1 MQKNKALTRTG
12 RRSKSGVGYI
22 SQNKVELVRGG
33 RQYFEKLLQMI
44 NQAEEVIHLQV
55 YIYDDDETGKEVT
68 EALTAAAK
76 RRVSVYLMADG
87 YASQKLSKKFIHEVE
102 DAGVHFRFFE
112 PLFRSRNS
120 YFGRRLHHKVL
131 VTDNRF
137 ALVGGINISNH
148 YNDLPGDPGWL
159 DFALHMEGAIVKE
172 LCRICQKIWTGYLPN
187 IRLNLC
193 RDNQHAL
200 NISPEEDSLLRARRN
215 DWITKRNQISRS
227 YIEMFRRANEQIIMM
242 SGYFLPGPVMRRNM
256 KKATRRGVKMK
267 LILAGISD
275 VSVAKNAERFLYH
288 WLFKHNIEIYEY
300 KPSVLHGKVAVYD
313 GSWATIGSYNLN
325 IISAYASIELNI
337 DVSDAGFASTLQA
350 TLEKIIINDCVR
362 ITKEDFTMHNGILNR
377 IWERICYLFIRFL
390 FYIFT
395 FNFKQRDN

>member
-1 MQKNKALTRTG
+1 MQKTKAVKRTG
-12 RRSKSGVGYI
+12 RHRRSGSGYI
-22 SQNKVELVRGG
+22 SRNKVELVRGG
-33 RQYFEKLLQMI
+33 RPYFDKLIQMI
-44 NQAEEVIHLQV
+44 NQAEQIIQLQV

-68 EALTAAAK
+68 AALTAAAK
-76 RRVSVYLMADG
+76 RKVSVYLMADG
-87 YASQKLSKKFIHEVE
+87 YASQKLSKKFIRDVE

-137 ALVGGINISNH
+137 ALVGGINVSNN
-148 YNDLPGDPGWL
+148 YNDMPGNAGWL
-159 DFALHMEGAIVKE
+159 DFALHVEGEIVKE
-172 LCRICQKIWTGYLPN
+172 LCRICQKIWVGYL
-187 IRLNLC
+187 IDKRLNFC
-193 RDNQHAL
+193 HDSQITL
-200 NISPEEDSLLRARRN
+200 NIKPEQDSLLRVRRN

-227 YIEMFRRANEQIIMM
+227 YIEMFRKANKEIIMM
-242 SGYFLPGPVMRRNM
+242 SGYFLPGPVMRKNM
-256 KKATRRGVKMK
+256 KKATRRGVKIK

-275 VSVAKNAERFLYH
+275 VVVAKNAERYMYN
-288 WLFKHNIEIYEY
+288 WLFRNNIEVYEY

-313 GSWATIGSYNLN
+313 SSWATIGSYNLN

-337 DVSDAGFASTLQA
+337 DINQAEFATMLQA
-350 TLEKIIINDCVR
+350 TLENIIVQNCTR
-362 ITKEDFTMHNGILNR
+362 ITREDFILHNTIFSK
-377 IWERICYLFIRFL
+377 IWEQLCYWFIRFL